1 MCHFEEILTC
11 INKQKINFILQGFP
25 EILHRYCKLVAL
37 GYFGPSKAWQKYAR
51 QQVYNIF
58 EISQENLEG
67 WSWFFAYWYTSK
79 FLQSDTIFLDVRNE
93 VAQIT
98 QNDKFAISGQ
108 YLKKGVSERV
118 DFLHADK
125 HESLL
130 QIDTMILIGMVKHSR
145 SSQNSKFP
153 MSLQYLK
160 KEFRDKIDFLHA
172 DKHRSFLQVNFNTL
186 GSNVSYKMILSL
198 LMSMI
203 KHSQSTQYNKFSI
216 SLEHLKNEIRNRVHF

>member
-1 MCHFEEILTC
+1 M
-11 INKQKINFILQGFP
+11 
-25 EILHRYCKLVAL
+25 
-37 GYFGPSKAWQKYAR
+37 
-51 QQVYNIF
+51 
-58 EISQENLEG
+58 
-67 WSWFFAYWYTSK
+67 
-79 FLQSDTIFLDVRNE
+79 
-93 VAQIT
+93 
-98 QNDKFAISGQ
+98 Q
-108 YLKKGVSERV
+108 YLKKGVSEKV
-118 DFLHADK
+118 GFLHADK

-160 KEFRDKIDFLHA
+160 KEFRDKIDFLHT
-172 DKHRSFLQVNFNTL
+172 DKHQSFLQVNFNTL

-203 KHSQSTQYNKFSI
+203 KHSQSTQYSKFSI